1 MIPVPEVTEWP
12 PLSVERLSCG
22 VVAALVPGGFLSRLL
37 LADFAQAM
45 ALADL
50 PLQLQR
56 LRYDRR
62 YAFACLGRARDSG
75 DAALQSLALRL
86 FEDFRG

>member
-12 PLSVERLSCG
+12 PLCVERLSCG
-22 VVAALVPGGFLSRLL
+22 VVAALVPGGFLSRPL
-37 LADFAQAM
+37 LADFALAM
-45 ALADL
+45 ALAGL

-62 YAFACLGRARDSG
+62 YAVACLGQARASG

-86 FEDFRG
+86 LEDFRG